1 MIGLNQAHLLPGIL
15 ETLLLLEIAERSFLV
30 KTVVQMLSDLGLQ
43 SPAVQIL
50 VCYLLAPEYPC
61 LDLIVLH
68 RTVVLYY
75 SVLYLLTRWGRA
87 LKELLL
93 L

>member
-1 MIGLNQAHLLPGIL
+1 VIGLNQAHLLPGIL

-50 VCYLLAPEYPC
+50 VCLLLAPEYPC
-61 LDLIVLH
+61 LVLIVLH
-68 RTVVLYY
+68 RTVVLH
-75 SVLYLLTRWGRA
+75 YLLTRWGRTV
-87 LKELLL
+87 KELLL